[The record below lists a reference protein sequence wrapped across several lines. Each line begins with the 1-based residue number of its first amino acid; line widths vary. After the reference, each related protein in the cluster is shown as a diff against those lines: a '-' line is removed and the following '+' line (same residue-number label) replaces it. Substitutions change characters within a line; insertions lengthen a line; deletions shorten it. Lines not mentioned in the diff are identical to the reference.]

1 MYGANPTIDKA
12 WTFPSSFSWLYA
24 SLFRPLSEN
33 QRRGTTMGYMG
44 VQAICSLLCS
54 LALLG
59 LIPGVSFS
67 SYKSFLVGLS
77 DLFMTWWVWQAPAH
91 NEYFQMH
98 SHLVPCSGSLISTKA
113 QEYGKNCFSK
123 TVILCYRCQ
132 RTMLSF
138 SQWNL
143 SWVPESIFSYSWHP
157 NTTGLLQYPFLL
169 QAQHKTS
176 SLLCHRRNALFAEPK
191 EACQVLCFHICDG
204 GCKRQWLV
212 LHF

>member
-12 WTFPSSFSWLYA
+12 WAFPSSFSWLYA

-67 SYKSFLVGLS
+67 SYKSLLMALS

-98 SHLVPCSGSLISTKA
+98 SHLVPCSGSPHLYQDSGIWQKLFLKDCNSLLQMPENYA
-113 QEYGKNCFSK
+113 
-123 TVILCYRCQ
+123 VILPVEFVMSSREHLLLLLIPQ
-132 RTMLSF
+132 HHRATAVPFPAPGTTQNQQPPLS
-138 SQWNL
+138 
-143 SWVPESIFSYSWHP
+143 
-157 NTTGLLQYPFLL
+157 
-169 QAQHKTS
+169 
-176 SLLCHRRNALFAEPK
+176 
-191 EACQVLCFHICDG
+191 
-204 GCKRQWLV
+204 
-212 LHF
+212 